1 VIERPLVAV
10 NASEA
15 AEVGRSKTELMR
27 LRYEADTRKAG
38 AAAQATT
45 GAVAGL
51 RPWREVIVLHG
62 YAA

>member
-1 VIERPLVAV
+1 
-10 NASEA
+10 
-15 AEVGRSKTELMR
+15 MR

-38 AAAQATT
+38 AAVHATT